1 MANFLKKMFD
11 FNIDEK
17 QEEKLEVKEKKATK
31 VDTISTEKVKKASS
45 KSRTPLREMRL
56 KFLRFEEMKLSQ
68 VQLGSFSSLFP

>member
-31 VDTISTEKVKKASS
+31 VDTISTEKVKKASVINFEDKKINS
-45 KSRTPLREMRL
+45 KKEKYSQKKLL
-56 KFLRFEEMKLSQ
+56 KKIKNRFKH
-68 VQLGSFSSLFP
+68 